1 MKIKIFCFVFLVILI
16 SCKKKE
22 IEENDF
28 YKKRTQEKNERVLE
42 AIGKKYF
49 EKNCYGCHADKGAKD
64 NHLENAI
71 QNDKYN
77 YQFLKNFI
85 TKQDSL
91 LKNKNKEALA
101 LKDWSNNNSYV
112 HNFEFNE
119 SEIKAIL
126 YYLKK

>member
-1 MKIKIFCFVFLVILI
+1 MAVKILSSLVLIFLV
-16 SCKKKE
+16 SCKDKKIEENKFYEKLDLQKKE
-22 IEENDF
+22 I
-28 YKKRTQEKNERVLE
+28 VLE
-42 AIGKKYF
+42 NIGKKYF
-49 EKNCYGCHADKGAKD
+49 EKNCYGCHANKGAKD

-71 QNDKYN
+71 QSDKYN

-91 LKNKNKEALA
+91 LKNKNKDALA
-101 LKDWSNNNSYV
+101 LKDWSNNNTYV
-112 HNFEFNE
+112 HNFELNE